1 LYYLPVPNR
10 FERIEVGV
18 MLTVQPSAAGWTKTV
33 VASITML
40 METRPYGI
48 RVAGP
53 KHEIAGSVT
62 FRLIETALR
71 GITRFPDTMER
82 IDVEVVMQ
90 HIPHVRP
97 QSRHEAKKLLTA
109 IIREEINKKR
119 IVAVEV
125 RSPRHVLRQHMAEYW
140 IMTPGQWETLQRA
153 DHQQLGVAT
162 YRRAL
167 TSS

>member
-1 LYYLPVPNR
+1 
-10 FERIEVGV
+10 
-18 MLTVQPSAAGWTKTV
+18 MLTVQPSATGWTKTV
-33 VASITML
+33 IASITML

-53 KHEIAGSVT
+53 KREIAGAAA

-82 IDVEVVMQ
+82 IDVEIVMQ
-90 HIPHVRP
+90 HIPYVQP

-109 IIREEINKKR
+109 IIREEIKMQR

-125 RSPRHVLRQHMAEYW
+125 SAKKRMRQNMTEYW
-140 IMTPGQWETLQRA
+140 IMTPGQWGNFQRTGY
-153 DHQQLGVAT
+153 QQLGGAT